1 MPLTRPTSLATALGA
16 RGRDDELSRARFA
29 FDWNRQF
36 ELSLDPETARAYH
49 DETLPEE
56 GLKDAAFCSMNHSA
70 RTQKFTEA
78 DAKAVLGQIGV
89 TGAGA

>member
-16 RGRDDELSRARFA
+16 RGRDDELSRA
-29 FDWNRQF
+29 
-36 ELSLDPETARAYH
+36 YH

-56 GLKDAAFCSMNHSA
+56 GLKDAAFYSMCGPKFCSMNHSA
-70 RTQKFTEA
+70 KTQKFTEA